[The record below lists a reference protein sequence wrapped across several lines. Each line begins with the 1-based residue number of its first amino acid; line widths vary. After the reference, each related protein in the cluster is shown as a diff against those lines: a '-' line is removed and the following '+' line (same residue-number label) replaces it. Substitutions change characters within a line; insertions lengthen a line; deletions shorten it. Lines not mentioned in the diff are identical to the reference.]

1 MFIITKFSTAHDAM
15 ELFSS
20 QCVFVSELL
29 AVSHGQ
35 MEGRGESAWW
45 RRLTIESY
53 GMVDRRVTRKI
64 ALSGDD
70 GGDYEA
76 AGTG

>member
-1 MFIITKFSTAHDAM
+1 MCVCVRIIGGITWTNGGK
-15 ELFSS
+15 
-20 QCVFVSELL
+20 
-29 AVSHGQ
+29 
-35 MEGRGESAWW
+35 
-45 RRLTIESY
+45 RRISMVEKVNDESY